1 MLSLFVALG
10 SDTIISL
17 IKAFKIQF
25 YIFLAFT
32 FILIAFRVI
41 RVKTGKKYSS
51 SIIVYPLIY
60 LFLTLYSSITL
71 TLNQFEFSM
80 IVYLIGF
87 ISGFVIGDLSVFKTR
102 KGEEI
107 YESSATVALAWSL
120 LFLVKWYT
128 YLYGQNYPSL
138 FDPVITICFTLLAGI
153 LLGEAFG
160 IIFKHRIS

>member
-1 MLSLFVALG
+1 MLSRNVALG
-10 SDTIISL
+10 SDTIITV

-32 FILIAFRVI
+32 LILMAFRVI

-51 SIIVYPLIY
+51 SIIIYPTIY

-71 TLNQFEFSM
+71 TLNQFEFS
-80 IVYLIGF
+80 IFIYLVGFVSGF
-87 ISGFVIGDLSVFKTR
+87 IIGDLSVFRTR

-107 YESSATVALAWSL
+107 YESSASVALAWSF

-138 FDPVITICFTLLAGI
+138 FDPVITVCFTLLAGI